1 MRIERL
7 ITVASRPQLIGA
19 VESAEIFS
27 RFLLQGP
34 RRTLPQNRMMWR
46 LLSLFADQVEHGGRH
61 YDEEVWKCIA
71 MHALGRQMEFVPG
84 FDGEIV
90 GLGYRS
96 AELSKE
102 EMSDLIELL
111 FSEGARLGVDFE
123 ATPGMATPGLAMR
136 GEAGRGT
143 AGRRGAR

>member
-46 LLSLFADQVEHGGRH
+46 LLSLFADQVEHHGRH
-61 YDEEVWKCIA
+61 YDEKTWKCIA
-71 MHALGRQMEFVPG
+71 MHGLGKEMEFVPG

-90 GLGYRS
+90 GLGYS
-96 AELSKE
+96 SSELDKV
-102 EMSDLIELL
+102 EMSNLIELL
-111 FSEGARLGVDFE
+111 YAEGARLGVDFHDDQR
-123 ATPGMATPGLAMR
+123 AA
-136 GEAGRGT
+136 
-143 AGRRGAR
+143 